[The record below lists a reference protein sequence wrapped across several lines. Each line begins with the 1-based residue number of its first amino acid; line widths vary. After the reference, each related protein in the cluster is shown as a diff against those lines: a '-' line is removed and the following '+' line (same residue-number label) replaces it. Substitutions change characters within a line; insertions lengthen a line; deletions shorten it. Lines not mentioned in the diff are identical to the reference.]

1 MIEVTG
7 LVKKY
12 GDQLAV
18 DQLSFTL
25 ESGRIYGLLG
35 ANGAG
40 KSTTMNII
48 TGYLG
53 ATAGDVVINGKNI
66 LDEPEAA
73 KRQIGYLPETPPLYP
88 EMKVT
93 EYLQFAMGLK
103 GLHKERI
110 APHLQELLEK
120 VQLEDV
126 KDRLIRNLSKG
137 YKQRVGLAEALIGWP
152 PIIILD
158 EPTVGLD
165 PQQIIGIRQLIAQL
179 GEKHTVI
186 LSSHILAEVQE
197 ICDHILVIQQGK
209 LIASESTENLL
220 ALMNPSQ
227 GLELVVEGEEKQVFD
242 ILSSVPNIHK
252 VVFGE
257 MLATAITVHLEVVG
271 EVDLRRDLFFA
282 FAKAGVPILEYGHS
296 QTNLEQAFLELIK
309 DPTPE
314 EGQPA

>member
-88 EMKVT
+88 EMRVT

-110 APHLQELLEK
+110 VPHLQELLEK

-209 LIASESTENLL
+209 LIASESTEDLL

-227 GLELVVEGEEKQVFD
+227 GLELVVEGEEEQVSD

-257 MLATAITVHLEVVG
+257 MLATTITVHLEVVG

>member
-18 DQLSFTL
+18 DHLDFTL

-110 APHLQELLEK
+110 VPHLQELLEK

-158 EPTVGLD
+158 EPTVGFD

-209 LIASESTENLL
+209 LIASESTEDLL

-227 GLELVVEGEEKQVFD
+227 GLELVVEGEEKQVSD
-242 ILSSVPNIHK
+242 ILSSVPNIQK
-252 VVFGE
+252 QMSDSKEISCLLFWQRIDSLFRLVVR
-257 MLATAITVHLEVVG
+257 LPVSI
-271 EVDLRRDLFFA
+271 
-282 FAKAGVPILEYGHS
+282 AKLVYMSEIL
-296 QTNLEQAFLELIK
+296 TNYE
-309 DPTPE
+309 TN
-314 EGQPA
+314 

>member
-18 DQLSFTL
+18 DHLDFTL

-110 APHLQELLEK
+110 VPHLRELLEK

-209 LIASESTENLL
+209 LIASESTEDLL

-227 GLELVVEGEEKQVFD
+227 GLELVVEGEEKQVSD
-242 ILSSVPNIHK
+242 ILSSVPNIQK
-252 VVFGE
+252 QMSDSKEISCLLFWQRIDSLFRLVVR
-257 MLATAITVHLEVVG
+257 LPVSI
-271 EVDLRRDLFFA
+271 
-282 FAKAGVPILEYGHS
+282 AKLVYMSEIL
-296 QTNLEQAFLELIK
+296 TNYE
-309 DPTPE
+309 TN
-314 EGQPA
+314 

>member
-12 GDQLAV
+12 GDQLVV
-18 DQLSFTL
+18 DHLDFTL

-110 APHLQELLEK
+110 VPHLQELLEK

-209 LIASESTENLL
+209 LIASESTEDLL

-227 GLELVVEGEEKQVFD
+227 GLELVVEGEEKQVSD
-242 ILSSVPNIHK
+242 ILSSVPNIQK
-252 VVFGE
+252 QMSDSKEISCLLFWQRIDSLFRLVVR
-257 MLATAITVHLEVVG
+257 LPVSI
-271 EVDLRRDLFFA
+271 
-282 FAKAGVPILEYGHS
+282 AKLVYMSEIL
-296 QTNLEQAFLELIK
+296 TNYE
-309 DPTPE
+309 TN
-314 EGQPA
+314 

>member
-12 GDQLAV
+12 GNQLAV

-110 APHLQELLEK
+110 VPHLQELLEK

-209 LIASESTENLL
+209 LIASESTEDLL

-227 GLELVVEGEEKQVFD
+227 GLELVVEGEEKQVSD

-257 MLATAITVHLEVVG
+257 MLATTITVHLEVVG

>member
-110 APHLQELLEK
+110 VPHLQELLEK

-209 LIASESTENLL
+209 LIASESTEDLL

-227 GLELVVEGEEKQVFD
+227 GLELVVEGEEKQVSD

-257 MLATAITVHLEVVG
+257 MLATTITVHLEVVG

>member
-12 GDQLAV
+12 GEQLAV

-88 EMKVT
+88 ETKVT

-179 GEKHTVI
+179 GEKHTLI

-209 LIASESTENLL
+209 LIASESTEDLL

-227 GLELVVEGEEKQVFD
+227 GLELVVEGGEEQVSD
-242 ILSSVPNIHK
+242 ILNSVPNIQK
-252 VVFGE
+252 QMSDSKE
-257 MLATAITVHLEVVG
+257 ISCL
-271 EVDLRRDLFFA
+271 LF
-282 FAKAGVPILEYGHS
+282 
-296 QTNLEQAFLELIK
+296 
-309 DPTPE
+309 
-314 EGQPA
+314 

>member
-18 DQLSFTL
+18 DHLDFTL

-110 APHLQELLEK
+110 VPHLQELLEK

-209 LIASESTENLL
+209 LIASESTEDLL

-227 GLELVVEGEEKQVFD
+227 GLELVVEGEEKQVSD
-242 ILSSVPNIHK
+242 ILSSVPNIQK
-252 VVFGE
+252 QMSDSKEISCLLFWQRIDSLFRLVVR
-257 MLATAITVHLEVVG
+257 LPVSI
-271 EVDLRRDLFFA
+271 
-282 FAKAGVPILEYGHS
+282 AKLVYMSEIL
-296 QTNLEQAFLELIK
+296 TNYE
-309 DPTPE
+309 TN
-314 EGQPA
+314 

>member
-12 GDQLAV
+12 GNQLAV

-110 APHLQELLEK
+110 VPHLQELLEK

-209 LIASESTENLL
+209 LIASESTEDLL

-227 GLELVVEGEEKQVFD
+227 GLELVVEGEEKQVSD

-257 MLATAITVHLEVVG
+257 MLATTITVHLEVVG

-296 QTNLEQAFLELIK
+296 QTNLEQEFLELIK

>member
-12 GDQLAV
+12 GEQLAV

-73 KRQIGYLPETPPLYP
+73 KRQIGYLPEIPPLYP
-88 EMKVT
+88 ETKVT

-209 LIASESTENLL
+209 LIASESTEDLL

-227 GLELVVEGEEKQVFD
+227 GLELVVEGEEKQVSD
-242 ILSSVPNIHK
+242 ILSSVPNIQK
-252 VVFGE
+252 QMSDSKEISCLLFWQRIDSLSRLIVRLPVSIAKLVY
-257 MLATAITVHLEVVG
+257 MLAILTSYEINRKIIRKIPKIFWIFEKFLLE
-271 EVDLRRDLFFA
+271 
-282 FAKAGVPILEYGHS
+282 
-296 QTNLEQAFLELIK
+296 
-309 DPTPE
+309 
-314 EGQPA
+314 

>member
-18 DQLSFTL
+18 DHLDFTL

-179 GEKHTVI
+179 GEKHTLI

-209 LIASESTENLL
+209 LIASESTEDLL

-227 GLELVVEGEEKQVFD
+227 GLELVVEGEEKQVSD
-242 ILSSVPNIHK
+242 ILSSVPNIQK
-252 VVFGE
+252 QMSDSKEISCLLFWQRIDSLFRLVVR
-257 MLATAITVHLEVVG
+257 LPVSI
-271 EVDLRRDLFFA
+271 
-282 FAKAGVPILEYGHS
+282 AKLVYMSEIL
-296 QTNLEQAFLELIK
+296 TNYE
-309 DPTPE
+309 TN
-314 EGQPA
+314 

>member
-186 LSSHILAEVQE
+186 F
-197 ICDHILVIQQGK
+197 K
-209 LIASESTENLL
+209 LPYFGRST
-220 ALMNPSQ
+220 
-227 GLELVVEGEEKQVFD
+227 
-242 ILSSVPNIHK
+242 
-252 VVFGE
+252 
-257 MLATAITVHLEVVG
+257 
-271 EVDLRRDLFFA
+271 RDL
-282 FAKAGVPILEYGHS
+282 
-296 QTNLEQAFLELIK
+296 
-309 DPTPE
+309 
-314 EGQPA
+314 

>member
-12 GDQLAV
+12 GDQVAV

-88 EMKVT
+88 EMKVA

-110 APHLQELLEK
+110 VPHLQELLEK

-209 LIASESTENLL
+209 LIASESTEDLL

-227 GLELVVEGEEKQVFD
+227 GLELVVEGEEKQVSD

-257 MLATAITVHLEVVG
+257 MLATTITVHLEVVG

>member
-110 APHLQELLEK
+110 VPHLQDCWK
-120 VQLEDV
+120 RCSW
-126 KDRLIRNLSKG
+126 KMSKI
-137 YKQRVGLAEALIGWP
+137 V
-152 PIIILD
+152 
-158 EPTVGLD
+158 
-165 PQQIIGIRQLIAQL
+165 
-179 GEKHTVI
+179 
-186 LSSHILAEVQE
+186 
-197 ICDHILVIQQGK
+197 
-209 LIASESTENLL
+209 
-220 ALMNPSQ
+220 
-227 GLELVVEGEEKQVFD
+227 
-242 ILSSVPNIHK
+242 
-252 VVFGE
+252 
-257 MLATAITVHLEVVG
+257 
-271 EVDLRRDLFFA
+271 
-282 FAKAGVPILEYGHS
+282 
-296 QTNLEQAFLELIK
+296 
-309 DPTPE
+309 
-314 EGQPA
+314 

>member
-88 EMKVT
+88 EMRVT

-110 APHLQELLEK
+110 VPHLQELLEK

-209 LIASESTENLL
+209 LIASESTEDLL

-227 GLELVVEGEEKQVFD
+227 GLELVVEGEEKQVSD

-257 MLATAITVHLEVVG
+257 MLATTITVHLEVVG

-309 DPTPE
+309 DPTLE

>member
-18 DQLSFTL
+18 DHLDFTL

-103 GLHKERI
+103 GLRKERI

-137 YKQRVGLAEALIGWP
+137 YKQKVGLAEALIGWP

-209 LIASESTENLL
+209 LIASESTEDLL

-227 GLELVVEGEEKQVFD
+227 GLELVVEGEEKQVSD

-257 MLATAITVHLEVVG
+257 MLATTITVHLEVVG

>member
-18 DQLSFTL
+18 DHLDFTL

-110 APHLQELLEK
+110 VPHLQELLEK

-126 KDRLIRNLSKG
+126 KDRLIRNLSIG

-209 LIASESTENLL
+209 LIASESTEDLL

-227 GLELVVEGEEKQVFD
+227 GLELVVEGEERQVSD

-282 FAKAGVPILEYGHS
+282 FTKAGVPILEYGHS

>member
-66 LDEPEAA
+66 MGEPEAA

-179 GEKHTVI
+179 GEKHTLI

-209 LIASESTENLL
+209 LIASESTEDLL

-227 GLELVVEGEEKQVFD
+227 GLELVVEGGEEQVSD
-242 ILSSVPNIHK
+242 ILNSVPNIQK
-252 VVFGE
+252 QMSDSKE
-257 MLATAITVHLEVVG
+257 ISCL
-271 EVDLRRDLFFA
+271 LF
-282 FAKAGVPILEYGHS
+282 
-296 QTNLEQAFLELIK
+296 
-309 DPTPE
+309 
-314 EGQPA
+314 

>member
-18 DQLSFTL
+18 DHLDFTL

-110 APHLQELLEK
+110 VPHLQELLEK

-158 EPTVGLD
+158 EPTVGFD

-209 LIASESTENLL
+209 LIASESTEDLL

-227 GLELVVEGEEKQVFD
+227 GLELVVEEEEKQVSD
-242 ILSSVPNIHK
+242 ILSSVPNIQK
-252 VVFGE
+252 QMSDSKEISCLLFWQRIDSLFRLVVR
-257 MLATAITVHLEVVG
+257 LPVSI
-271 EVDLRRDLFFA
+271 
-282 FAKAGVPILEYGHS
+282 AKLVYMSEIL
-296 QTNLEQAFLELIK
+296 TNYE
-309 DPTPE
+309 TN
-314 EGQPA
+314 

>member
-1 MIEVTG
+1 MWSSMAKIFWMNRKRPN
-7 LVKKY
+7 VK
-12 GDQLAV
+12 
-18 DQLSFTL
+18 S
-25 ESGRIYGLLG
+25 
-35 ANGAG
+35 
-40 KSTTMNII
+40 
-48 TGYLG
+48 
-53 ATAGDVVINGKNI
+53 ATYQK
-66 LDEPEAA
+66 
-73 KRQIGYLPETPPLYP
+73 QPPLYP
-88 EMKVT
+88 EMRVT

-103 GLHKERI
+103 GLRKERI
-110 APHLQELLEK
+110 VPHLQELLEK

-209 LIASESTENLL
+209 LIASESTEDLL

-227 GLELVVEGEEKQVFD
+227 GLELVVEGEEKQVSD
-242 ILSSVPNIHK
+242 ILSSVPNIQK
-252 VVFGE
+252 QMSDSKEISCLLFWQRIDSLFRLVVRLPVSIAKLVYMSEILTNYE
-257 MLATAITVHLEVVG
+257 M
-271 EVDLRRDLFFA
+271 
-282 FAKAGVPILEYGHS
+282 
-296 QTNLEQAFLELIK
+296 N
-309 DPTPE
+309 
-314 EGQPA
+314 

>member
-12 GDQLAV
+12 GEQLAV

-179 GEKHTVI
+179 GEEHTVI

-209 LIASESTENLL
+209 LIASESTEDLL

-227 GLELVVEGEEKQVFD
+227 GLELVVEGEEKQVSD

-257 MLATAITVHLEVVG
+257 MLATTITVHLEVVG

>member
-73 KRQIGYLPETPPLYP
+73 KRQIGYLPETPPLYL
-88 EMKVT
+88 EMRVT

-110 APHLQELLEK
+110 VPHLQELLEK

-227 GLELVVEGEEKQVFD
+227 GLELVVEGEEKQISD
-242 ILSSVPNIHK
+242 ILSSVPNIQK
-252 VVFGE
+252 QMSDSKE
-257 MLATAITVHLEVVG
+257 ISCL
-271 EVDLRRDLFFA
+271 LF
-282 FAKAGVPILEYGHS
+282 
-296 QTNLEQAFLELIK
+296 
-309 DPTPE
+309 
-314 EGQPA
+314 

>member
-18 DQLSFTL
+18 DHLDFTL

-103 GLHKERI
+103 RLHKERI
-110 APHLQELLEK
+110 VPHLQELLEK

-158 EPTVGLD
+158 EPTVGFD

-209 LIASESTENLL
+209 LIASESTEDLL

-227 GLELVVEGEEKQVFD
+227 GLELVVEGEEKQVSD
-242 ILSSVPNIHK
+242 ILSSVPNIQK
-252 VVFGE
+252 QMSDSKEISCLLFWQRIDSLSRLVVR
-257 MLATAITVHLEVVG
+257 LPVSI
-271 EVDLRRDLFFA
+271 
-282 FAKAGVPILEYGHS
+282 AKLVYMSEIL
-296 QTNLEQAFLELIK
+296 TNYE
-309 DPTPE
+309 TN
-314 EGQPA
+314 

>member
-53 ATAGDVVINGKNI
+53 AAAGDVVINGKNI

-165 PQQIIGIRQLIAQL
+165 PQQIIGIRQLITQL

-209 LIASESTENLL
+209 LIASESTEDLL

-227 GLELVVEGEEKQVFD
+227 GLELVVEGEEKQVSD

-257 MLATAITVHLEVVG
+257 MLATTITVRLEVVG

>member
-88 EMKVT
+88 EMRVT

-209 LIASESTENLL
+209 LIASESTEDLL
-220 ALMNPSQ
+220 ALMDPSQ
-227 GLELVVEGEEKQVFD
+227 GLELVVEGEGKQVSD
-242 ILSSVPNIHK
+242 ILSSVPNIQK
-252 VVFGE
+252 QMSDSKE
-257 MLATAITVHLEVVG
+257 ISCL
-271 EVDLRRDLFFA
+271 LF
-282 FAKAGVPILEYGHS
+282 
-296 QTNLEQAFLELIK
+296 
-309 DPTPE
+309 
-314 EGQPA
+314 

>member
-110 APHLQELLEK
+110 VPHLQELLEK

-209 LIASESTENLL
+209 LIASESTEDLL

-227 GLELVVEGEEKQVFD
+227 GLELVVEGEEKQVSD
-242 ILSSVPNIHK
+242 ILSSVPNIQK
-252 VVFGE
+252 QMSDSKEISCLLFWQRIDSLFRLVVR
-257 MLATAITVHLEVVG
+257 LPVSI
-271 EVDLRRDLFFA
+271 
-282 FAKAGVPILEYGHS
+282 AKLVYMSEIL
-296 QTNLEQAFLELIK
+296 TNYE
-309 DPTPE
+309 TN
-314 EGQPA
+314 